1 MGGFRGDVQDDDE
14 MEESQPPP
22 PPAQPDFAVFADDDA
37 PAALPSPQTDRNFE
51 IFSDESSS
59 KPEAAAPASAR
70 RPLGAKLIDVDT
82 PMAAVR
88 KPTIGLTPL
97 RPGLTPLAP
106 AAGPAGAPIGGNVMG
121 DTPRPARAPLQG
133 FTPRPAPKL
142 NGAGGGATIAAV
154 ASTAS
159 ALAPIQPP
167 ALCHQ
172 ESSAE
177 KLPSPTINTKAALMD
192 LMGGFRGGGS
202 SDDPLDF
209 DSVADAPEDEPLPPA
224 PPAPPLASFDIFDD
238 SASSADAP
246 TKGGGGVGG
255 GAFAIFDESSGG
267 AIEDEEPPPPPPPPP
282 GYNPRPSMIENAPPP
297 PPPAASVRPRPS
309 QIENAPPPVVTTA
322 QPKRGLGLAMAPP
335 APRAP
340 PAVQPPTLPGVTIYE
355 SAMPANASIFPGGD
369 EDDDVTCRG
378 LIRLK
383 TSDAEG
389 GEQPA
394 ASKPKGGFSIF
405 AD

>member
-1 MGGFRGDVQDDDE
+1 
-14 MEESQPPP
+14 MEESQPP

-106 AAGPAGAPIGGNVMG
+106 AAGPAGAPLEECNGRH
-121 DTPRPARAPLQG
+121 PAPARAPLQG

-192 LMGGFRGGGS
+192 LMGDSRGRQLRRS
-202 SDDPLDF
+202 STLTASPMRQRTSRCHRHPLLRR
-209 DSVADAPEDEPLPPA
+209 SHRLTSLMIPR
-224 PPAPPLASFDIFDD
+224 
-238 SASSADAP
+238 
-246 TKGGGGVGG
+246 
-255 GAFAIFDESSGG
+255 
-267 AIEDEEPPPPPPPPP
+267 PPPM
-282 GYNPRPSMIENAPPP
+282 RP
-297 PPPAASVRPRPS
+297 
-309 QIENAPPPVVTTA
+309 
-322 QPKRGLGLAMAPP
+322 
-335 APRAP
+335 PRA
-340 PAVQPPTLPGVTIYE
+340 AEELAAARLPSLTNLPV
-355 SAMPANASIFPGGD
+355 AP
-369 EDDDVTCRG
+369 
-378 LIRLK
+378 
-383 TSDAEG
+383 
-389 GEQPA
+389 
-394 ASKPKGGFSIF
+394 
-405 AD
+405 